1 MTQESYLTGK
11 YEPRV
16 VIYERKMFIRLATDW
31 RLRTLRSIGA
41 TPHAASRDVTSA
53 LSNFYGGENR
63 LLVFLGKYSGATLK
77 INVDDADDGGG
88 ED

>member
-1 MTQESYLTGK
+1 MK
-11 YEPRV
+11 
-16 VIYERKMFIRLATDW
+16 ATNVKIDW
-31 RLRTLRSIGA
+31 GN
-41 TPHAASRDVTSA
+41 TPPHVASRDVTSA

-77 INVDDADDGGG
+77 INVDGVDAYDADGGG